1 MEAVDMKKQIPMEF
15 ITRQYMDNQDFELFY
30 YSDSSPA
37 TGKVELHTHDFY
49 ELLLFLEGDVT
60 YEIGDKQYSL
70 RSGDYLLIPPGL
82 CHRPLFGPSHKNYRR
97 YVLWFSHSFYKKA
110 RHYSA
115 DLTYGLDYAR
125 DHHIYRFSTD
135 FLLCQELTGRL
146 ADILVEYG
154 SDRPFRDTSMDLLL
168 LSFLL
173 KLNRILYDN
182 LHQKKTIYENV
193 LYINICDYIN
203 QHLDEDLSLDKLASF
218 FFVSKYHI
226 SHIFKDNMGIS
237 LHQYILKKR
246 LQACKN
252 AILSGQ
258 PVNQVCQQCGFTDY
272 STFFRAF
279 KKEYGISPKEL
290 YKEFQLQNSH
300 TGARFSLQ

>member
-1 MEAVDMKKQIPMEF
+1 MKKQLPMEF
-15 ITRQYMDNQDFELFY
+15 ITRQYMDRQEFELFY
-30 YSDSSPA
+30 YSDNSPE

-49 ELLLFLEGDVT
+49 EFLFFLEGDVT
-60 YEIGDKQYSL
+60 YEIGEKRYSL
-70 RSGDYLLIPPGL
+70 HSGDYLLIPPGL
-82 CHRPLFGPSHKNYRR
+82 SHRPRFGSSHRNYRR
-97 YVLWFSHSFYKKA
+97 YVLWISPEFYEKA
-110 RHYSA
+110 RRHSPN
-115 DLTYGLDYAR
+115 LTYGLDYAR
-125 DHHIYRFSTD
+125 EHHAYRFSTD

-146 ADILVEYG
+146 ADLLVEYRT
-154 SDRPFRDTSMDLLL
+154 DQPFRDTAVCLML

-182 LHQKKTIYENV
+182 LHQKKTIYENA

-226 SHIFKDNMGIS
+226 SHVFKDNMGIS

-258 PVNQVCQQCGFTDY
+258 PVNQVCQQCGFADY

-290 YKEFQLQNSH
+290 YREFQLQHSH
-300 TGARFSLQ
+300 TNASVPFQ